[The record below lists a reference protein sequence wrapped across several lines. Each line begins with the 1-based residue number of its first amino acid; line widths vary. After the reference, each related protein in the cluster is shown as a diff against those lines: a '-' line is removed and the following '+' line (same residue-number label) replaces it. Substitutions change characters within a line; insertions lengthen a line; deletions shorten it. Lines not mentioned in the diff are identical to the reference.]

1 MEHVNDSELLEF
13 ISGRLATSRSEEL
26 KKHIVVCPECS
37 ERCREAAKMWETL
50 GRWDIDTV
58 GHDIVDKV
66 LASVKE
72 SQAGRK
78 QDKQSHIVKG
88 DFWKDVLRVAALV
101 VIAVGVGQ
109 KLGRIGTGQN
119 AVPTTTLQNG
129 PLYIAALGLEWS
141 SEFTWLIMEDDSS
154 IQEIQ

>member
-13 ISGRLATSRSEEL
+13 VSGRLTTSRSEEV
-26 KKHIVVCPECS
+26 KKHIAVCPECS
-37 ERCREAAKMWETL
+37 VRHREAAKMWETL

-58 GHDIVDKV
+58 GHNIADKV

-72 SQAGRK
+72 SKTGRE
-78 QDKQSHIVKG
+78 QDEKSHIVKG

-101 VIAVGVGQ
+101 IIAVGVGQ

-141 SEFTWLIMEDDSS
+141 SELTWLIMEDDSS
-154 IQEIQ
+154 KQEIQ